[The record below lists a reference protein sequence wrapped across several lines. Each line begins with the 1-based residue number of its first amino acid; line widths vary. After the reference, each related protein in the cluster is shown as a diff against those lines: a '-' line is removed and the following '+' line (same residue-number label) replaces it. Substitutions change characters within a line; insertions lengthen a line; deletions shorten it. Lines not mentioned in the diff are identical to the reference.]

1 MMMDH
6 FYDNDDDWRHYNDTI
21 EGYSFNDGIAKI
33 ALEIKL
39 NPNITDTK
47 RDFVANGVRSFFHD
61 KTTVLYS
68 KKEITDT
75 LNSTSKIFNAFV
87 AIIGAIALTIAF
99 FLLLISTTQNVTDA
113 IWEYGVLRSMGVTK
127 SEGRRI
133 FMYEV
138 FVVVISAA
146 FLGICVGLAAAM
158 VISAQFYM
166 FLELPMQVFVPW
178 YLLAAMVTI
187 ALLTTYLSVVFP
199 VSQVNGRQI
208 ASVLKAGA

>member
-6 FYDNDDDWRHYNDTI
+6 FYNNDDDWAAYNDTI
-21 EGYSFNDGIAKI
+21 GETQFNDGIAKI
-33 ALEIKL
+33 ALMIKL
-39 NPNITDTK
+39 NPNITDSK

-68 KKEITDT
+68 KKEIEDT
-75 LNSTSKIFNAFV
+75 LKSTSLIFNAFV
-87 AIIGAIALTIAF
+87 AVIGGIALTIAF

-113 IWEYGVLRSMGVTK
+113 IWEYGVLRSMGVTR

-133 FMYEV
+133 FMYEA

-146 FLGICVGLAAAM
+146 FLGICVGLVAAM

-166 FLELPMQVFVPW
+166 FLELPIEIFVPW
-178 YLLAAMVTI
+178 YLLAAMVTV
-187 ALLTTYLSVVFP
+187 ALLTTFISVLVP
-199 VSQVNGRQI
+199 VS
-208 ASVLKAGA
+208 